1 MENNM
6 TDQEKT
12 REELLK
18 ELQRTRQ
25 HISEL
30 EMREID
36 LTQSLGQEYAIPP
49 ESTPIFMYA
58 SKEKGFVCQ
67 PGVFGSP
74 LPQRSAVFPGAPV
87 DESDPDFSS
96 LTSLVQSEDLPAL
109 ESDLRAFLT
118 GHKDTISRRFRMHIH
133 GDTIGWVDFH
143 FVPIRRDG
151 NQILMEGVA
160 WLRKVGLPLGTG
172 PYVNQIIIN
181 IMDLFESLKEK
192 DSPLA
197 AVFQSRWKEVEDTS
211 EMASDLSSLASA
223 IATAETWRLQGTW
236 DLSFV
241 KDHAMRYV
249 WVSKPFARLL
259 GHSVRE
265 LQGRSDSDLYA
276 SVDEAEEI
284 RIGQAVMNNGAEAH
298 LRRTRIA
305 SGTPEVFQ
313 DTLWRFSPGGK
324 SGTGWI
330 IGVSKLVEPGAVA
343 VTEPYASQAM
353 SQAVKQALIAA
364 QFDSKVVL
372 TGETGSGK
380 GDLADY
386 IHKHSRRS
394 TGPIIIK
401 NCAAIP
407 RDLFESELFG
417 HEKGAFTGA
426 IRQKKGL
433 LELADGGTLLLD
445 EIGKMPLDV
454 QGKLLVFLDEKGFF
468 RVGGLKTLRPDVRLL
483 VASNIDLEKL
493 VADGLFL
500 QDLYYRL
507 NVIPIKVPPLR
518 ERFDELPSLLPKLL
532 DQVCEDLRLNERP
545 NIGPPEIAEVKRHDW
560 KGNIREL
567 KNILE
572 RSLVFSGGKGLDLRT
587 ALSPYGSNIDDA
599 REANRQDQVPKD
611 EWQTLGCFPRKGQSL
626 DDVLA
631 QASREIG
638 EEALRRTNGN
648 KSEAARLLGIS
659 RNRLSRMVSTP
670 DETGTP

>member
-1 MENNM
+1 M

-12 REELLK
+12 REELLD
-18 ELQRTRQ
+18 ELQRTRR

-36 LTQSLGQEYAIPP
+36 LTQSLGQEYAISR
-49 ESTPIFMYA
+49 ESTPFFMYW
-58 SKEKGFVCQ
+58 SREKWFSCQ
-67 PGVFGSP
+67 PGVLGSP
-74 LPQRSAVFPGAPV
+74 LLQNPTIFPGGPV
-87 DESDPDFSS
+87 DESVPDFSF
-96 LTSLVQSEDLPAL
+96 LTSVVQSEDIPAL
-109 ESDLRAFLT
+109 ENDLSAFWM
-118 GHKDTISRRFRMHIH
+118 GHKDTISRRFRTHIH
-133 GDTIGWVDFH
+133 GEMITWADFH
-143 FVPIRRDG
+143 FVATKRDD
-151 NQILMEGVA
+151 NQILVEGVA
-160 WLRKVGLPLGTG
+160 WLRIVGLPSGVG
-172 PYVNQIIIN
+172 PHTKQIIIN
-181 IMDLFESLKEK
+181 IMDLFESLEEE

-211 EMASDLSSLASA
+211 QMAADLLSLGCA
-223 IATAETWRLQGTW
+223 IAIAETWRLQETW

-241 KDHAMRYV
+241 KDHAMKYV
-249 WVSKPFARLL
+249 WASKPFATRL
-259 GHSVRE
+259 GRSVRE
-265 LQGRSDSDLYA
+265 LQGRSDNDLYA
-276 SVDEAEEI
+276 TVDEAEEI
-284 RIGQAVMNNGAEAH
+284 RVGQAVINGAEAH

-313 DTLWRFSPGGK
+313 DSLWRFSTEGK

-330 IGVSKLVEPGAVA
+330 VGVTKLVEPGAVI
-343 VTEPYASQAM
+343 VTEPYGSPAM
-353 SQAVKQALIAA
+353 SQAMKKASMAA

-380 GDLADY
+380 GDLADF

-394 TGPIIIK
+394 SGPIIIK

-426 IRQKKGL
+426 IRQKRGL
-433 LELADGGTLLLD
+433 LESADGGTLLLD

-500 QDLYYRL
+500 KDLYYRL

-532 DQVCEDLRLNERP
+532 DQICKDLRLNEKP
-545 NIGPPEIAEVKRHDW
+545 SIGPSEIAEVKRHDW

-572 RSLVFSGGKGLDLRT
+572 RSLVFSGGKGLDLRG
-587 ALSPYGSNIDDA
+587 ALSDSAQNTHDASQAMDDDWRTVARFPQYG
-599 REANRQDQVPKD
+599 E
-611 EWQTLGCFPRKGQSL
+611 SL
-626 DDVLA
+626 DDVLKMVE
-631 QASREIG
+631 QDVV
-638 EEALRRTNGN
+638 EEALRRTNG
-648 KSEAARLLGIS
+648 KISRAARWLKIS
-659 RNRLSRMVSTP
+659 PNRIRRRRKKTEETRTP
-670 DETGTP
+670 